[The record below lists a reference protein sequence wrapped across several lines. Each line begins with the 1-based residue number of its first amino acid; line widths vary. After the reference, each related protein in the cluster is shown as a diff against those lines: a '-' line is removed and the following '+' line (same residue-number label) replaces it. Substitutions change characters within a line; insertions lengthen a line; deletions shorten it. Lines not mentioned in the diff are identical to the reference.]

1 MINWKKSTR
10 CITCTK
16 LKKDLENK
24 LKKEELDKIKVYA
37 SKYSDGTNDKP
48 CYCNLHK
55 IDGMELKKNKEMC
68 KILGCTTS
76 PSYNY
81 ENEPPQYCKIHG
93 DEINRENKLKNIN
106 KIMVNVK
113 TARCAEKGCN
123 SIGPSFNIIG
133 SKIGKYCGIH
143 KKIGMIDVAHK
154 KCIDCNLNLPCWNTS
169 DKTKPE
175 YCGDCKSC
183 DMIDVVHK
191 KCSETGC
198 NTLPSFNYENE
209 KSPLYC
215 LKHIKIGMINVIS
228 KICESEDCNIQ
239 AYYNYKGLSP
249 IYCFQHKLNEDMID
263 VKSKKCITCKELNVD
278 IPKRAVYNF
287 STEKIPK
294 YCRDHI
300 LNEEMIDLNCKKCIT
315 CKIGRASYN
324 YPNGEEALYCNN
336 IKCGYSK
343 GMINFLSKK
352 CKTENCITVVHN
364 KYNGY
369 CILCY
374 RYLFPEKP
382 ISKNFRTKE
391 KVITDYIKEKFS
403 EIEWSFDKSIFGGT
417 SNRRPDV
424 FVKFKKH
431 ALIIEID
438 ENQHVKY
445 DCICENKRIMQISQD
460 LMHVPIIFIRFNPD
474 DFIDIDNNKIKSPWE
489 ISKKNGQLKIVN
501 KQELKKRLKNL
512 KNQIKY
518 WIKNKTD
525 KTVEIIQLYYNEN

>member
-1 MINWKKSTR
+1 MIICIICKIKEASYANDGDQRTHCSSCKIDGMINWKKSTR

-48 CYCNLHK
+48 CYCELHK
-55 IDGMELKKNKEMC
+55 TSTMELKKNKEMC

-169 DKTKPE
+169 DKTNPE

-215 LKHIKIGMINVIS
+215 ESHKKEKMINIIS
-228 KICESEDCNIQ
+228 KICEFKDCNIQ

-249 IYCFQHKLNEDMID
+249 IYCFEHAEENMFD
-263 VKSKKCITCKELNVD
+263 VKSKKCITCKKLNVD
-278 IPKRAVYNF
+278 ILKRAVYNF

-300 LNEEMIDLNCKKCIT
+300 LNNGMIDMN
-315 CKIGRASYN
+315 
-324 YPNGEEALYCNN
+324 
-336 IKCGYSK
+336 
-343 GMINFLSKK
+343 SKK
-352 CKTENCITVVHN
+352 CKTKWCYTQVRND
-364 KYNGY
+364 KYDYY
-369 CILCY
+369 CIRCY
-374 RYLFPEKP
+374 SYKYPEKP
-382 ISKNFRTKE
+382 IAKNFRTKE
-391 KVITDYIKEKFS
+391 KVIIDFIKEEFTDIK
-403 EIEWSFDKSIFGGT
+403 WTFDKCISGGT

-424 FVKFKKH
+424 FVKFKKY

-445 DCICENKRIMQISQD
+445 DCTCENKRIMEISQD
-460 LMHVPIIFIRFNPD
+460 LKHKSIILIRFNPD
-474 DFIDIDNNKIKSPWE
+474 EYYISKNKKIKSPWE
-489 ISKKNGQLKIVN
+489 IN
-501 KQELKKRLKNL
+501 KETGRLNLINQQELKNRLDNL
-512 KNQIKY
+512 KNQIEY
-518 WIKNKTD
+518 WINNKPE
-525 KTVEIIQLYYNEN
+525 KTVEIIQLYYDQDYKSTIII